1 MELVALETP
10 TTSQLV
16 LVVKLVLGSEAI
28 SLEKAIASR
37 SMWAITMRSFHLPDH
52 LR

>member
-1 MELVALETP
+1 MALETP
-10 TTSQLV
+10 TTFQLV
-16 LVVKLVLGSEAI
+16 LVVKLVLGSKAI

-37 SMWAITMRSFHLPDH
+37 SMWAITMRSFHHPDH